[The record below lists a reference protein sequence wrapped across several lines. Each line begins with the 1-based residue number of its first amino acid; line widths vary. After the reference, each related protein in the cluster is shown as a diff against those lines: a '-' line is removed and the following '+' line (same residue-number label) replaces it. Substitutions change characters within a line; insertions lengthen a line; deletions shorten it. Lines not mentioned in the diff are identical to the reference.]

1 MQRLDAHM
9 ERGNRIM
16 ERSNRIMERS
26 NTIMARS
33 NEVMERNEEAFRDLR
48 DYLAAQTVA
57 LGRLGQEFT
66 LEMRAQRK
74 ALFQI
79 LDRLSGNG
87 GAAGGGP
94 P

>member
-1 MQRLDAHM
+1 MPRLDAHT
-9 ERGNRIM
+9 ERGNRI
-16 ERSNRIMERS
+16 
-26 NTIMARS
+26 
-33 NEVMERNEEAFRDLR
+33 MERNEEAFRDLR

-66 LEMRAQRK
+66 LEMRAQRQ

>member
-9 ERGNRIM
+9 ERG
-16 ERSNRIMERS
+16 NRIMERS

-66 LEMRAQRK
+66 LEMRAQRQ
-74 ALFQI
+74 ALSQI

>member
-9 ERGNRIM
+9 ERG
-16 ERSNRIMERS
+16 

>member
-9 ERGNRIM
+9 ERG
-16 ERSNRIMERS
+16 NRIMERS

>member
-1 MQRLDAHM
+1 MQRLDAHT
-9 ERGNRIM
+9 ERG
-16 ERSNRIMERS
+16 NRIMERS

>member
-16 ERSNRIMERS
+16 ERSN
-26 NTIMARS
+26 TIMARSNEVMERS